1 MRVLVTGADGFV
13 GSWLVPRLLEEGHQV
28 MAGVRPGAPASP
40 RLRPEIPRVPL
51 ELTDGDSVNA
61 ALGRSP
67 DAVIHLAAV
76 ASGTEAGGNP
86 AHAWTVNAVGTVRVA
101 EALGRARLEGSG
113 DPLLLV
119 ISTAEVYGP
128 GDRRPRVETDPVNP
142 VSPYAASKLGAEIA
156 AFEVYRRTGL
166 RVIVARAFPH
176 SGRGQD
182 DRFVLPA
189 FAKRLLLAKRVGAP
203 AIEVGN
209 LDVVREFNH
218 VSDVVDAYCRLLVS
232 GKVGE
237 VYNVASGV
245 GVSLREVLDRMCE
258 LVGYRVVPETSPTL
272 LRRVD
277 IPYLVGNADKLKA
290 DTGWSPKVSLDAVL
304 QEVLDA
310 QED

>member
-1 MRVLVTGADGFV
+1 MKVLVTGADGFV

-28 MAGVRPGAPASP
+28 VATFRPGAPTAFRP
-40 RLRPEIPRVPL
+40 RPEIARVPL

-61 ALGRSP
+61 ALAEDP

-76 ASGTEAGGNP
+76 ASGTEAGSNP

-101 EALGRARLEGSG
+101 EALGKIRLQGRG

-119 ISTAEVYGP
+119 VSTAEVYGP
-128 GDRRPRVETDPVNP
+128 GEPRPRRETDPLKP
-142 VSPYAASKLGAEIA
+142 VSPYAASKLAAEIA
-156 AFEVYRRTGL
+156 ALEVHRRTGL

-189 FAKRLLLAKRVGAP
+189 FAKRLLLAKRLSAP

-218 VSDVVDAYCRLLVS
+218 VSDVVEAYCRLLVS
-232 GKVGE
+232 GEPGE

-245 GVSLREVLDRMCE
+245 GVRLRDVLERMCE

-290 DTGWSPKVSLDAVL
+290 ATGWSPKVSLDAVL
-304 QEVLDA
+304 QEVIDA
-310 QED
+310 QKD

>member
-28 MAGVRPGAPASP
+28 VAGIRPGAPAGRRLSP
-40 RLRPEIPRVPL
+40 DVPRVPL

-61 ALGRSP
+61 ALARHP

-76 ASGTEAGGNP
+76 ASGTEAESNP

-101 EALGRARLEGSG
+101 EALGKVRLEGRG

-119 ISTAEVYGP
+119 VSTAEVYGP
-128 GDRRPRVETDPVNP
+128 GDRRPRVETDAVHP
-142 VSPYAASKLGAEIA
+142 VSPYAASKLGAEIGA
-156 AFEVYRRTGL
+156 LEVHRRTGL

-189 FAKRLLLAKRVGAP
+189 FAKRLLLAKRLGAP

-218 VSDVVDAYCRLLVS
+218 VSDVVEAYCRLLV
-232 GKVGE
+232 GGE
-237 VYNVASGV
+237 PGEIYNVASGV
-245 GVSLREVLDRMCE
+245 GVRLGDVLDRMCE
-258 LVGYRVVPETSPTL
+258 LVGYRVVPETTPTL
-272 LRRVD
+272 LRRAD
-277 IPYLVGNADKLKA
+277 IPYLVGNGEKLKA
-290 DTGWSPKVSLDAVL
+290 VTGWSPRIPLEAVL
-304 QEVLDA
+304 QEVIDA
-310 QED
+310 QKD